1 MTNPFER
8 WSSAFLDARDALY
21 PRTTEHLDINN
32 PFGNLTRINPRD
44 TCNALAQDASPA
56 AIADMIAALR
66 IIAGPLPDDIDG
78 ADLPLVQSLRETARI
93 TLRKHNLD

>member
-21 PRTTEHLDINN
+21 PRTTDWAAIDARLGN
-32 PFGNLTRINPRD
+32 PTRINPRD

-56 AIADMIAALR
+56 AVADMIAALR
-66 IIAGPLPDDIDG
+66 IIAGPLPDDIEG
-78 ADLPLVQSLRETARI
+78 KDLPLVQSLRETARI
-93 TLRKHNLD
+93 TLKKHNLD